1 MSGPGQE
8 DVFTQVEKK
17 AVAANARMPLNTR
30 FWSNLYTSQ
39 LRPILASGTFESRKV
54 GRWGAGLGGEQQWC

>member
-1 MSGPGQE
+1 MSGPGEEE

-54 GRWGAGLGGEQQWC
+54 GCWGARRWPCGAG